1 MTSRLTLASALAF
14 TLAAVL
20 ALSPSVQAQ
29 DETPAP
35 QITFGNGE
43 LNAIT
48 LDGLTRQSETK
59 TFSEVRVDGGNVS
72 TFRAN
77 TTALTFPEVTIQ
89 NTGWIVLHPV
99 TDGRP
104 NGDMVSGFAY
114 LEAGQNK
121 NVTLQI
127 DHPAEPGDK
136 FLAMLHSDADKDR
149 VFDFVFV
156 EDGINVEDHAIFEGT
171 HMIAHVFEVPE

>member
-1 MTSRLTLASALAF
+1 MTSKLIFASALICALAF
-14 TLAAVL
+14 
-20 ALSPSVQAQ
+20 SQSVHAQ
-29 DETPAP
+29 DQTPAP
-35 QITFGNGE
+35 QITFGNGD

-48 LDGLTRQSETK
+48 LDGLTRQSEIK
-59 TFSEVRVDGGNVS
+59 TFSDVRVDGANVS

-89 NTGWIVLHPV
+89 NAGWIVLHPV
-99 TDGRP
+99 MDGRP

-114 LEAGQNK
+114 LEAGTNK
-121 NVTLQI
+121 DVTLQI

-136 FLAMLHSDADKDR
+136 FLAMLHSDADEDR
-149 VFDFVFV
+149 VFDFVFL

-171 HMIAHVFEVPE
+171 RMIAHVFEVPE